1 MTYKDRFSQLLLSMD
16 FFTFLED
23 ITDSK
28 PETKMVEY
36 EALDCVG
43 LFDEDGYSEFIIKEE
58 EEETNIDRKKESKNT
73 GKNFGVSTERNNG

>member
-1 MTYKDRFSQLLLSMD
+1 MD

-36 EALDCVG
+36 EVLDCVG
-43 LFDEDGYSEFIIKEE
+43 LFDEGGYSEFIIKKE
-58 EEETNIDRKKESKNT
+58 EEETNIEGEKGNKNK
-73 GKNFGVSTERNNG
+73 GKIFGVSTERNYG